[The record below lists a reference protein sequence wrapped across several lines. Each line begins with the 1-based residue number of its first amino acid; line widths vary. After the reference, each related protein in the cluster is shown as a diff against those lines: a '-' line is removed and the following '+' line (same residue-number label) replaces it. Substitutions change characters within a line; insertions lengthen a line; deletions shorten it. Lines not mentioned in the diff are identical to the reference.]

1 MNCPPKNKGIPGRG
15 MLPRSSKSGNQKDLV
30 SVLVSHL
37 ERMVPADYRSALR
50 ACRRMHVTGCMVWQP
65 QKNWLYVKFDLVDG
79 MGFECMSNTEDQ

>member
-1 MNCPPKNKGIPGRG
+1 
-15 MLPRSSKSGNQKDLV
+15 
-30 SVLVSHL
+30 
-37 ERMVPADYRSALR
+37 MVPADYRSALR